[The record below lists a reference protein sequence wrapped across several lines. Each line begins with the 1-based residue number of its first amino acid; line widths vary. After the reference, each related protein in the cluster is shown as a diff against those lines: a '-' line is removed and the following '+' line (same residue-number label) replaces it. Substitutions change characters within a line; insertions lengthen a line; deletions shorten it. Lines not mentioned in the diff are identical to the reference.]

1 MQETETQYIKNKV
14 RKEIAVTIW
23 QRNSFRILPF
33 HAVLTLDYFL
43 LNIVKSSAFT
53 HRTRYGARTNYER
66 KS

>member
-1 MQETETQYIKNKV
+1 MIHDLELFEVMKNDARTQYIKNKV

-43 LNIVKSSAFT
+43 LNIVKQQ
-53 HRTRYGARTNYER
+53 
-66 KS
+66 